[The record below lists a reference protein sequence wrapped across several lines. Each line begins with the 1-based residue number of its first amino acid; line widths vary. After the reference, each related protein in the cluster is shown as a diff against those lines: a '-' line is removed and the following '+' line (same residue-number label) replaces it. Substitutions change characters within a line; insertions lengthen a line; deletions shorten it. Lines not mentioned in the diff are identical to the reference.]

1 MNFVTLK
8 QLFSNGVF
16 QNISKLRVNQSNYP
30 FITLLRNKNGKTEA
44 TNVYFGKRTSQF
56 IMDNFNVGDSVIEI
70 LKDSVIVRTINANN
84 EVRYKI
90 SMNVGNEYESRAEL
104 EKAFGEVATDF
115 NYEEFNKLFT
125 KEEPIR
131 IPV

>member
-16 QNISKLRVNQSNYP
+16 QNISKLRINQSNYP

-90 SMNVGNEYESRAEL
+90 SMNVGNEYESRSRA
-104 EKAFGEVATDF
+104 
-115 NYEEFNKLFT
+115 
-125 KEEPIR
+125 
-131 IPV
+131 